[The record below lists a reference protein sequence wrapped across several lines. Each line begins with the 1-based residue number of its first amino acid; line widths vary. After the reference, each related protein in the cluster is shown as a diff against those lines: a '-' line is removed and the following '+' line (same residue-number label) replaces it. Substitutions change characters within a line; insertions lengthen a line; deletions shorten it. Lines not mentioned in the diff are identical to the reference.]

1 MSSAA
6 GGAGGGGGG
15 AGGKRVLG
23 GSGKL
28 AELAEFIAEMKKMPI
43 HPPDP
48 ILDVHSKTPV
58 PIFRRLNDSLAAG
71 EGNEGPMP
79 EDLLLRIIEEG
90 REQARDEPPK
100 FEYLQKTIKNII
112 TTLTEDDS
120 THTRVVVGVTSV
132 FAIEINCLLFLY
144 NPPNK
149 AGLYDSLRELYGLI
163 SGYVRPEA
171 EFKKLYRKAKD
182 IVYSSVGPE
191 LRDFLDRGD
200 AAAAAAGGAG
210 AAGAAG
216 GAGGGRRK
224 RKYTRKYRKGR
235 KGGSRNKRR
244 ATQ

>member
-6 GGAGGGGGG
+6 GGAGAGGGVEGGG

-28 AELAEFIAEMKKMPI
+28 AELAELMAEIKKIPI

-48 ILDVHSKTPV
+48 ILDVHSENPV
-58 PIFRRLNDSLAAG
+58 PIHRKLNNSFAAVNDS
-71 EGNEGPMP
+71 EGPAP
-79 EDLLLRIIEEG
+79 EDLLLSIIEEG

-112 TTLTEDDS
+112 ETLREDDR
-120 THTRVVVGVTSV
+120 THTPPVVGVASV
-132 FAIEINCLLFLY
+132 LAIEINCLLFAY

-163 SGYVRPEA
+163 SGYVRPPDA
-171 EFKKLYRKAKD
+171 FDKLYRTAKD
-182 IVYSSVGPE
+182 AVRRSVGPA

-200 AAAAAAGGAG
+200 AA
-210 AAGAAG
+210 AAG

-224 RKYTRKYRKGR
+224 RKYSRKNRKGR
-235 KGGSRNKRR
+235 KEASRRR
-244 ATQ
+244 R

>member
-1 MSSAA
+1 MSSDA
-6 GGAGGGGGG
+6 GGAGVGGGGGVEGGG
-15 AGGKRVLG
+15 AGGKRALGELG
-23 GSGKL
+23 GFE
-28 AELAEFIAEMKKMPI
+28 ELKELIAEMKKIPI

-48 ILDVHSKTPV
+48 IEGVHSETPV
-58 PIFRRLNDSLAAG
+58 PIFRRLNNSFAAVNDS
-71 EGNEGPMP
+71 EGPAP

-112 TTLTEDDS
+112 ETLREDDR
-120 THTRVVVGVTSV
+120 THTHLVVGVASV
-132 FAIEINCLLFLY
+132 LAIEINCLLFAY

-149 AGLYDSLRELYGLI
+149 AVLYDSLRELYGLI

-182 IVYSSVGPE
+182 IVYSSVGPA

-200 AAAAAAGGAG
+200 AAAAVGGA
-210 AAGAAG
+210 

-224 RKYTRKYRKGR
+224 RKYSRKHRKGR

-244 ATQ
+244 TTQ